1 MFLFS
6 LLCFTIVFSQKQF
19 QYKENHFPVK
29 YVLKNSTDTIRTR
42 VQNIGIFTNKKF
54 SAATYIK
61 QVNMLDSLGNKTV
74 ISEFDIDYMEVIDP
88 QNVVRRFASSTSL
101 HLAKNDFGLIEILY
115 QGKMSWYRDYFYVG
129 MVGYKM
135 NKVDFLIDKEDGK
148 LINESGFFSPSIKNS
163 LKEKLKDYPEL
174 LVGVDKS
181 KKDEDLI
188 KVLERYNG
196 K

>member
-1 MFLFS
+1 
-6 LLCFTIVFSQKQF
+6 
-19 QYKENHFPVK
+19 
-29 YVLKNSTDTIRTR
+29 
-42 VQNIGIFTNKKF
+42 
-54 SAATYIK
+54 
-61 QVNMLDSLGNKTV
+61 MLDSLGNKTV